1 MDIFSP
7 HRDCGSSDGRVAP
20 IFRRFMLVSLLAMLS
35 PLEAGATLGGTE
47 SSVGADQTHMHARR
61 EKKDGSGYSV
71 HEITLPSATAVREFV
86 SAASGQVFAVAW
98 QGPFMPDLKQV
109 LGDHFDDFVESA
121 RRVPHA
127 SGSLS
132 VRKPELVIHSGG
144 HMRAFS
150 GMAYLPGQ
158 LPEGF
163 DIEDIR

>member
-1 MDIFSP
+1 
-7 HRDCGSSDGRVAP
+7 
-20 IFRRFMLVSLLAMLS
+20 MLS